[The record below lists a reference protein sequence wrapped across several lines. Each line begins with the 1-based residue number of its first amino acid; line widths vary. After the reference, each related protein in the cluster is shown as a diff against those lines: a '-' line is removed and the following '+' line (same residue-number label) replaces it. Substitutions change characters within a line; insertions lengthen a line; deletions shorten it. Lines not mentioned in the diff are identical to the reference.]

1 MVAFQDGT
9 LYVYNPLSSL
19 KPVMELTVA
28 RNPLDVCFGSGVGS
42 DQFCL
47 YVLDASPC
55 ISIVTPFPIVGYE
68 LPFDAYAKLLRK
80 GHAWLLSWEEE
91 GGEAGHL
98 MQTTA
103 DTKWGTRVI
112 PLWRG
117 DASIKRAVCSCRFV
131 FRCSSSEPVSV
142 DATSICCVANDHR
155 LSVWIRFLD
164 EPLDEE
170 VCMREICER

>member
-117 DASIKRAVCSCRFV
+117 DASIQKGPFVHVGLCFAVHLVSPYLSTRHPSAVWRTIIVSPCGFGSWTNRWTR
-131 FRCSSSEPVSV
+131 RCV
-142 DATSICCVANDHR
+142 
-155 LSVWIRFLD
+155 
-164 EPLDEE
+164 
-170 VCMREICER
+170 

>member
-1 MVAFQDGT
+1 MSRSVLCCIVSCRSLELNKSDSSVVCVRCHPRITDCLVVAFQDGT

-117 DASIKRAVCSCRFV
+117 DASIQKGRLFMLVC
-131 FRCSSSEPVSV
+131 VSLF
-142 DATSICCVANDHR
+142 I
-155 LSVWIRFLD
+155 
-164 EPLDEE
+164 
-170 VCMREICER
+170 